1 MDNYRMKSIK
11 YRRINLLG
19 ILLII
24 GIGCFS
30 CYTKAGSTSD
40 FDDFFNKVD
49 EDSNPKTINRAEW
62 SKEKNPEDFDKIDK
76 NKDGFITK
84 EELKEVVNEAKYDL
98 DAWFS
103 KIDQDGNP
111 KTINRA
117 EWSKEKNP
125 EDFDTI
131 DKNKDGFIT
140 KEELKS
146 IMK

>member
-11 YRRINLLG
+11 YRSINLLG

-30 CYTKAGSTSD
+30 CYTKAGLTSD

-84 EELKEVVNEAKYDL
+84 EELK
-98 DAWFS
+98 
-103 KIDQDGNP
+103 
-111 KTINRA
+111 
-117 EWSKEKNP
+117 
-125 EDFDTI
+125 
-131 DKNKDGFIT
+131 
-140 KEELKS
+140 S